1 MRESRVKS
9 LTAMAPLA
17 LLAALALLALPA
29 LALAGADQAG
39 ADHAAM
45 SAQAF
50 GDHLQMMAKKLNLT
64 EEQQASAK
72 LLFQDFQAKIAPLH
86 QAQQTLHTQL
96 KAALAAANPDA
107 ATVGQAV
114 IQLHQNRAQMK
125 PLMEAF
131 HQQLEA
137 LLTPEQL
144 AKFKQMHAN
153 HSSFRH
159 HWDASPSSSQ

>member
-17 LLAALALLALPA
+17 LLATLALLAVPA
-29 LALAGADQAG
+29 LALAGADQAAAG
-39 ADHAAM
+39 HAGM

-50 GDHLQMMAKKLNLT
+50 SDHLQKMATKLNLT

-72 LLFQDFQAKIAPLH
+72 QLFQDFQTKMAPLH
-86 QAQQTLHTQL
+86 QAQQTLHAQL
-96 KAALAAANPDA
+96 KAALAVANPDA

-114 IQLHQNRAQMK
+114 IQLHQNQAQMK
-125 PLMEAF
+125 PLMAAF

-153 HSSFRH
+153 HPSFRH
-159 HWDASPSSSQ
+159 HWDASPGSSQ